1 MFERRNNE
9 FSFDQTEIEAL
20 WKNLDMQILIDC
32 FQTRYFFQFV
42 ETILYMHFIKMVFR
56 LYYP

>member
-32 FQTRYFFQFV
+32 FQTSNFF
-42 ETILYMHFIKMVFR
+42 
-56 LYYP
+56 